1 LQLEAV
7 EPPPDVV
14 YREGG
19 TEIFNIPGKVREAV
33 YEVLF
38 EQDSDQISVSTMI
51 LDAILKARYFIL
63 GTTIYETERW
73 SEWKATDNLPADC
86 PIVLSGSVLSVS
98 WFLPLAINKTSVVFQ
113 LA

>member
-7 EPPPDVV
+7 DPPPDVV

-38 EQDSDQISVSTMI
+38 EQDNDHISLSTMI
-51 LDAILKARYFIL
+51 LDAVVKARYFYHHFRYNLISKL
-63 GTTIYETERW
+63 KMAKVERNRQFI
-73 SEWKATDNLPADC
+73 S
-86 PIVLSGSVLSVS
+86 
-98 WFLPLAINKTSVVFQ
+98 
-113 LA
+113 